1 LLGRVRG
8 LLAKAESST
17 YPAEAEAYTA
27 KAQDLEFLKDLIE
40 AGKVR
45 PVVDRT
51 YPLSGVPSAIRYL
64 NEGRARGKVVITVR
78 GTTAVPEGM
87 TVAGV
92 ASWNGHI
99 TERTPSYHRQPQVPS
114 QAGTINS

>member
-1 LLGRVRG
+1 MRALVVSPFVSQRLRPVLGA
-8 LLAKAESST
+8 AKT
-17 YPAEAEAYTA
+17 
-27 KAQDLEFLKDLIE
+27 QDLEFLKDLIE

-51 YPLSGVPSAIRYL
+51 YPLSEVPNAIRYL

-92 ASWNGHI
+92 ASRNGHI
-99 TERTPSYHRQPQVPS
+99 TERMPSDHRQPPLAS
-114 QAGTINS
+114 EGGTINS